1 MKPAGEADEFDLA
14 AVQQEGPK
22 QRCQPNPGHEHEQSP
37 LLDHLPSV
45 NDDENDDRDDN
56 AQDFVHL
63 PWYRRPSIAWVL
75 VPYLVLALIY
85 GGIIS
90 PKINLIVDLV
100 CRQYY
105 SAHHLAVPSSVLT
118 IASAFDDG
126 AHDLCR
132 TPEVS
137 RRVSLFMLLGDLLG
151 AILPAIVSPRLG
163 ALSDLY
169 GRKPILIIGSLG
181 SMCGEIVT
189 ILAASYRGTIN
200 INWMLLSFF
209 LDGITGSAILAMA
222 MVNTYATDC
231 VPAHCR
237 STAFGYFHGCTCIGI
252 ALGPILAGFVVKWSG
267 SIVTVFWI
275 MLGVHVCCAL
285 FVLFFVPESVSKR
298 RREKAREKAA
308 LAKTARREGASSM
321 QHLNPLTLLEP
332 LKILYPTGPGST
344 PALRRNLVV
353 LAAMDT
359 IMFGVA
365 MGSANVVLIYVN
377 SQFGWGTFES
387 GRYLTTVNST
397 RVAFL
402 MVILPAITHLVRGRG
417 YGHAASN
424 KGSDLFDL
432 SIMRIGIVLETSG
445 WVGYSLAGRGELFT
459 LSGVVGAAG
468 SVSSPALQSALTK
481 HVPSDR
487 TGQLLGANGL
497 LHALTQIVAPVIF
510 NAVFAATVGEFT
522 QAVFVCLAV
531 TFGAAFVISWLVK
544 PHRECNLGDICARH
558 AERANGSV

>member
-1 MKPAGEADEFDLA
+1 MEPAGEADEF
-14 AVQQEGPK
+14 VQQEGA
-22 QRCQPNPGHEHEQSP
+22 RHEQIP
-37 LLDHLPSV
+37 LLDPLPSV
-45 NDDENDDRDDN
+45 EDD
-56 AQDFVHL
+56 AQDFAHL
-63 PWYRRPSIAWVL
+63 PWYRRPSIEWIL

-100 CRQYY
+100 CRQ
-105 SAHHLAVPSSVLT
+105 HLADPSPVLT
-118 IASAFDDG
+118 TASAFDDG
-126 AHDLCR
+126 AHHDLCR

-137 RRVSLFMLLGDLLG
+137 QRVSLFMLLGDLLS

-189 ILAASYRGTIN
+189 ILAASYRDTIN
-200 INWMLLSFF
+200 VNWMLLSFF

-231 VPAHCR
+231 VPAHRR

-252 ALGPILAGFVVKWSG
+252 ALGPILAGYIVEWSG
-267 SIVTVFWI
+267 NIVPVFWI

-308 LAKTARREGASSM
+308 LAKTEGASSM

-359 IMFGVA
+359 IMFGLA
-365 MGSANVVLIYVN
+365 IGSANVLLIYVN
-377 SQFGWGTFES
+377 YQFGWGTFES
-387 GRYLTTVNST
+387 GRYLTMVNST

-402 MVILPAITHLVRGRG
+402 MVILPAITHLVRGPG

-424 KGSDLFDL
+424 KGCDLFDL
-432 SIMRIGIVLETSG
+432 SIVRISIVIETSG

-468 SVSSPALQSALTK
+468 SVSSPALQSALTQ
-481 HVPSDR
+481 HVPSDQ

-497 LHALTQIVAPVIF
+497 LHALTQIVTPVIF
-510 NAVFAATVGEFT
+510 NAVFAATVGKFT

-531 TFGAAFVISWLVK
+531 TFGATFVISWLVK
-544 PHRECNLGDICARH
+544 PHVYRDADEAGTSMPGLTTNA
-558 AERANGSV
+558 ASTE